1 MDFDLPADLEEYR
14 KQVREFSLR
23 EFTEETAMMHDIK
36 EKYPDE
42 LRKKALESGIIDF
55 SNPWKTMLGIEE
67 MWYMCHVIHS
77 ACHDY
82 VRLAGHDLHGSDSYG
97 I

>member
-42 LRKKALESGIIDF
+42 LRKKALERYSVTISSAPCAIPTDWAAT
-55 SNPWKTMLGIEE
+55 NTRDMLKNSIT
-67 MWYMCHVIHS
+67 
-77 ACHDY
+77 
-82 VRLAGHDLHGSDSYG
+82 
-97 I
+97 

>member
-42 LRKKALESGIIDF
+42 LRKKE
-55 SNPWKTMLGIEE
+55 
-67 MWYMCHVIHS
+67 
-77 ACHDY
+77 
-82 VRLAGHDLHGSDSYG
+82 VRLLELFLVPRNPMQP
-97 I
+97 